1 AFNHI
6 LAPGIPE
13 KGKIL
18 TQLSL
23 WWFGRLCDEFQ
34 LPNYVVST
42 VVAAAVAVWALI
54 VTRLE
59 MLPIESLVCGS
70 LTGSGLAGY
79 RQHGTG
85 TGIQLP
91 TGLEDGSKLEPAIF
105 TPSAKAAVG
114 DHDENIS
121 FAEMTAR
128 IGSDTAEA
136 IRDKTLQ
143 LYITAERIARESG
156 IILADTKVEYGL

>member
-1 AFNHI
+1 
-6 LAPGIPE
+6 
-13 KGKIL
+13 
-18 TQLSL
+18 
-23 WWFGRLCDEFQ
+23 
-34 LPNYVVST
+34 
-42 VVAAAVAVWALI
+42 
-54 VTRLE
+54 
-59 MLPIESLVCGS
+59 
-70 LTGSGLAGY
+70 
-79 RQHGTG
+79 
-85 TGIQLP
+85 
-91 TGLEDGSKLEPAIF
+91 GLEDGSKLEQAIF

-156 IILADTKVEYGL
+156 IILADTKVEYGLDEHGVITVGAEVLTSDSSRFCDAATYQPGQAQRAFDNQFGRDWLAAAVLVCGRASDPPRPVLAVDVVEHIARRYR